1 MAIRAGDIGAIED
14 TGGLVPEGRHVVTV
28 AQGKEQVADDGSEV
42 WVLTLRTETGQQ
54 LLDFIRWTPNLMI
67 RGKLACKALGVDL
80 AADPEAA
87 LGAKDLEERRC
98 EVDVEHRPRKG
109 DGRIFANVS
118 FRGYHS
124 ISADTQAAQAAQAT
138 QTAQP
143 AAEQEQPAEA
153 AAKRLF

>member
-1 MAIRAGDIGAIED
+1 MAIRRGDIGDIED

-42 WVLTLRTETGQQ
+42 WVLTLRTETGEQ
-54 LLDFIRWTPNLMI
+54 LLDFIRWSSNVMI
-67 RGKLACKALGVDL
+67 RGKLACEALGVDL

-87 LGAKDLEERRC
+87 LGAKDLEGRRC

-124 ISADTQAAQAAQAT
+124 IPPETAEAAEAAT
-138 QTAQP
+138 
-143 AAEQEQPAEA
+143 EQEQPAA
-153 AAKRLF
+153 TAAKRLF